1 MGLFLKASH
10 GNSFSASAAAAAVER
25 EKVMGTEV
33 DVERLFIPALVIYLL
48 TTAALQ
54 SGNQ

>member
-10 GNSFSASAAAAAVER
+10 GNSFSASAAAAVER
-25 EKVMGTEV
+25 EKVMGAEV